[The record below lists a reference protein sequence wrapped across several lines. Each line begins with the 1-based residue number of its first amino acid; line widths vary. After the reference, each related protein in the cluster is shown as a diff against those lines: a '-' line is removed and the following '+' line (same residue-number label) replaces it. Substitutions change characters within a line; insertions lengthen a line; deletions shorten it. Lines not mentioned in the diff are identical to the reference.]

1 MSKSS
6 WYLDYKKWF
15 YLILCCSWVTGI
27 TFFIFNNF
35 IIIQG
40 EFGEE
45 KHFLQYPVLKT
56 HGIFAF
62 AIMVTYGFFLGAHVR
77 KSWKVKPQPVSG
89 IIIMIMPILLIIS
102 GWLLYYIATDNSR
115 QIVSLFH
122 FSIGLLLPI
131 ALIIHIRDVTSQK
144 GKRKYKYR
152 KGSLVTKKTINL

>member
-1 MSKSS
+1 
-6 WYLDYKKWF
+6 
-15 YLILCCSWVTGI
+15 
-27 TFFIFNNF
+27 
-35 IIIQG
+35 
-40 EFGEE
+40 
-45 KHFLQYPVLKT
+45 
-56 HGIFAF
+56 
-62 AIMVTYGFFLGAHVR
+62 MVTYGFFLGAHVR

-89 IIIMIMPILLIIS
+89 IIVMIMPILLIIS